1 MVGCLLILL
10 SILAYVVW
18 YLRSFLSLVSRNF
31 KRIPRSRV
39 LSNMFWIPG
48 NHFVNDHLEI
58 SGNIA
63 AALKRGQL
71 SYDQINDQVVL
82 SSLNLKV
89 GVALEPVQIMIY
101 TNSFVGYLDD
111 YHKGFVKKVI
121 YLVLTAILLIA
132 FITMLVITVYRR

>member
-1 MVGCLLILL
+1 MVW
-10 SILAYVVW
+10 V
-18 YLRSFLSLVSRNF
+18 
-31 KRIPRSRV
+31 
-39 LSNMFWIPG
+39 PG
-48 NHFVNDHLEI
+48 NHFGNEHLEI
-58 SGNIA
+58 SGHVA

-101 TNSFVGYLDD
+101 TNSFVSCLDD
-111 YHKGFVKKVI
+111 YNEGFVKKVI